1 MAAEPTA
8 RAAGGPGPD
17 GRGSADGGAAGTDLI
32 ERFDPV
38 ERAVHWTTAA
48 CFVILMATGAV
59 LYIGQL
65 ELIVGNREIVRTIHV
80 YTGLLLAVPLLVGVL
95 LSRGGLLRRDLGRL
109 SRFGPGEGRWLRPGV
124 DRRAIRLGKFNPG
137 QKLNAMFLGSAIF
150 VMLATGSIMHWFM
163 PFSDDVRTGATFVH
177 DWWALG
183 IWLSVTGHVYL
194 ATADPVALR
203 GMTRGGVT
211 RSWARSKRPRWYAAI
226 VGETEPPAPTD
237 ESPGRP
243 SSTE

>member
-1 MAAEPTA
+1 MPADAG
-8 RAAGGPGPD
+8 AGG
-17 GRGSADGGAAGTDLI
+17 GGAATDPI
-32 ERFDPV
+32 ERFDPL

-48 CFVILMATGAV
+48 CFGILMATGAV

-65 ELIVGNREIVRTIHV
+65 EVLVGNRALVRTIHV

-95 LSRGGLLRRDLGRL
+95 QRRGRLLRRDLGRL
-109 SRFGPGEGRWLRPGV
+109 SRFGPGEARWLRPGV
-124 DRRAIRLGKFNPG
+124 DRGAIPLGKFNPG

-183 IWLSVTGHVYL
+183 IWLSVTAHVYL
-194 ATADPVALR
+194 ATSDPVALR
-203 GMTRGGVT
+203 GMTRGVVT
-211 RSWARSKRPRWYAAI
+211 RAWARSKRPRWYAAI
-226 VGETEPPAPTD
+226 TADPEAPED
-237 ESPGRP
+237 QERLHS
-243 SSTE
+243 